1 MLQNLLIEL
10 FSENNQILTVA
21 RKALLAEIAGIP
33 DPCLAHEMEP
43 RLVHNRRHRAV
54 GVGSE
59 EDGGAKDSLE
69 GSDQAAILRAALLH
83 SEGVQHFGGGGK
95 RDPARPLAGSQGRQE
110 EWNQAV
116 LAPRKAVVG
125 VTSDEQNKLTFSAFV
140 DQGPSW
146 RTLDRQAAEDK
157 GTRGET
163 EILTCR
169 LPAHSD
175 AFDHLR
181 FPEPAVPNL
190 RC

>member
-95 RDPARPLAGSQGRQE
+95 RDPARPLAGSPVSPEEWVRMVQGR
-110 EWNQAV
+110 
-116 LAPRKAVVG
+116 R
-125 VTSDEQNKLTFSAFV
+125 
-140 DQGPSW
+140 
-146 RTLDRQAAEDK
+146 
-157 GTRGET
+157 ET
-163 EILTCR
+163 
-169 LPAHSD
+169 
-175 AFDHLR
+175 
-181 FPEPAVPNL
+181 
-190 RC
+190 